1 MLKSMT
7 TEHKTTF
14 LKLVL
19 IIILSFALSYFAS
32 HIAWVN
38 DYILKAWFFG
48 LYLLAAWEVLAA
60 ALEGLKRGKA
70 LDENFLMTI
79 ATVTA
84 FIIGD
89 YLEAIAVMVF
99 YGFGELFEEIA
110 THSSKENIK
119 GLLDL
124 VPDLANKVLADG
136 TVEEI
141 DLDDVEVGDILMVR
155 DGEKVG
161 VDGIVTE
168 GTALVD
174 TSSVTGESMP
184 VEVKAG
190 DEIIS
195 SSIITQG
202 IIKYQ
207 ASKEFDDSVAAKII
221 ELIEDSHMSK
231 SQSERLITR
240 FAKVYTPLVVAFAI
254 LLAIFP
260 PLFMGGAWSDYLLRA
275 ATFLVLSCPCA
286 LVLSVPLSFMSGLG
300 LASKEGILI
309 KGSQYFEELVSAD
322 ILLTDKTGTLTTGEF
337 VVKDIEFLADYDKE
351 RALDYIYNIEKL
363 STHPIARGI
372 VKSID
377 RAENPDLFKTVDN
390 KSGLG
395 VVALSQENEEVKIGS
410 AKFIGTENDAT
421 RAVYLGIDGKAIAK
435 VIIEDEIKK
444 DSKNT
449 IHSLKKDFKKI
460 AIVSG
465 DSTGP
470 VRDLAEELDLTDY
483 YAELMP
489 KDKLEVMKDFKE
501 KGHKIVFVGD
511 GINDAPVLK
520 NANVGISMGE
530 TASDLAIESSDILVA
545 NGEFSQL
552 TKLMKIANLTNATVM
567 QNIFFIMTVKIAI
580 LILGLLGH
588 ASMWLAIFGDV
599 GVSIIAIGWAMRI
612 LKKRL

>member
-1 MLKSMT
+1 MFKSMT
-7 TEHKTTF
+7 REHKKTLTQ
-14 LKLVL
+14 LVVIVL
-19 IIILSFALSYFAS
+19 ASFALAFFTKDKGKSLW
-32 HIAWVN
+32 I
-38 DYILKAWFFG
+38 ILAFLV
-48 LYLLAAWEVLAA
+48 LYLFA
-60 ALEGLKRGKA
+60 ALDVLKEAFEGLKRGQA

-84 FIIGD
+84 FLIGD

-99 YGFGELFEEIA
+99 YGFGELFEDIA

-124 VPDLANKVLADG
+124 VPDLANKVLDDG

-141 DLDDVEVGDILMVR
+141 DLDDVEVDDILIVR

-161 VDGIVTE
+161 VDGVIIE
-168 GTALVD
+168 GNALVD

-184 VEVKAG
+184 VEVGEG

-195 SSIITQG
+195 SSIISQG
-202 IIKYQ
+202 IIKYR
-207 ASKEFDDSVAAKII
+207 ATKEFDDSVAAKII

-231 SQSERLITR
+231 SESERLITR
-240 FAKVYTPLVVAFAI
+240 FARIYTPIVVGFAV
-254 LLAIFP
+254 LLAIIP
-260 PLFMGGAWSDYLLRA
+260 PLFMGGDWSDYLLRA
-275 ATFLVLSCPCA
+275 ATFLVISCPCA

-300 LASKEGILI
+300 LASREGILI
-309 KGSQYFEELVSAD
+309 KGSQFLEELKAAD

-337 VVKDIEFLADYDKE
+337 VVKDVEFMADYDRKK
-351 RALDYIYNIEKL
+351 ALDYIYNIEKM

-372 VKSID
+372 VNSLD
-377 RAENPDLFKTVDN
+377 RKENPDLFKEVNN

-395 VVALSQENEEVKIGS
+395 VVAISKENEEVKVGS
-410 AKFIGTENDAT
+410 AKFIGIENEDV
-421 RAVYLGIDGKAIAK
+421 RAVYLGIDDKPVAR

-444 DSKNT
+444 ESKKT
-449 IHSLKKDFKKI
+449 IEKLKRDFKKI
-460 AIVSG
+460 AVVSG
-465 DSTGP
+465 DSKKA
-470 VRDLAEELDLTDY
+470 VKDLANEIDLIDY

-489 KDKLEVMKDFKE
+489 KDKLDVMEEFK
-501 KGHKIVFVGD
+501 KNGHKVVFVGD

-530 TASDLAIESSDILVA
+530 TASDLAIESSDILIA
-545 NGEFSQL
+545 NGEFREL
-552 TKLMKIANLTNATVM
+552 AKLMEISNLTNSTVR
-567 QNIFFIMTVKIAI
+567 QNITFIMIVKITI
-580 LILGLLGH
+580 LILGFFGY

-599 GVSIIAIGWAMRI
+599 GVSIIAILWAMRI